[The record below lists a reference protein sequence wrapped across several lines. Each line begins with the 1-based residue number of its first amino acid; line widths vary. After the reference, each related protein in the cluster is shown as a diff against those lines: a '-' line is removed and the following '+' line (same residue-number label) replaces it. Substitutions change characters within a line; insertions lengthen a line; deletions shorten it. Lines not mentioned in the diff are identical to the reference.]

1 MATWKK
7 VVWVIPAAI
16 VFMASMFSQHSYARI
31 ISEQSVLTVPFVAGA
46 IGLLTAGGY
55 RAGCIRPY

>member
-7 VVWVIPAAI
+7 VVWAIPVAI
-16 VFMASMFSQHSYARI
+16 VLMASMFSQFGYARI
-31 ISEQSVLTVPFVAGA
+31 TPEQSVLTVPFVAA
-46 IGLLTAGGY
+46 VVGLLTAGGY

>member
-7 VVWVIPAAI
+7 VVWAIPAAI

-46 IGLLTAGGY
+46 SVF
-55 RAGCIRPY
+55 